1 MYGVFWGS
9 FSERGMHMWIKHEA
23 VKILLDLA
31 ERRLLTSKLVLLMPT
46 CWGTEHPQTRQRLHF
61 TECRDDIQRTGGN
74 FFAKVDRTLR
84 TGTIFYQPIKTSL
97 CGLPTGPHHL
107 HTCSLGKQEGAIW
120 CHCWCLYV
128 QLTQVRGDC
137 ASPNTPSCS

>member
-1 MYGVFWGS
+1 MYGVFWES

-74 FFAKVDRTLR
+74 FFCQSGPNPEDGDYILPADQDISLR
-84 TGTIFYQPIKTSL
+84 PPHWTTSPAHVFTW
-97 CGLPTGPHHL
+97 GNKKGPSDVTADVS
-107 HTCSLGKQEGAIW
+107 TCSSLK
-120 CHCWCLYV
+120 
-128 QLTQVRGDC
+128 
-137 ASPNTPSCS
+137 

>member
-74 FFAKVDRTLR
+74 FFANVDRTLR

-107 HTCSLGKQEGAIW
+107 HTCSRGETRRGHLMSLLMSLRAAHSSKRRL
-120 CHCWCLYV
+120 CLAQY
-128 QLTQVRGDC
+128 
-137 ASPNTPSCS
+137 P